1 MPSRR
6 AFPAGGA
13 VATVLPLAACGQP
26 REYDAAAD
34 RLRAP
39 LTIDPAFAELV
50 RFATLRPNGHN
61 TQPWRFASLA
71 GGARIAPD
79 PTRRTPAVDPDDHHL
94 FVSLGA
100 AAETFA
106 IASEARGRPA
116 AIAFDPAGHID
127 LDTAAGPARDDPLFA
142 AIPHRQ
148 STRSEFD
155 GRSVKSADL
164 DRLVVGARI
173 DGVSLTF
180 VTDPA
185 RRTAVTDFVVA
196 GNSAQLD
203 DPTFVDEL
211 EHWVRFNAAAAEAS
225 GDGLFS
231 RCSGQPTLPT
241 WLGRTL
247 FRRFLTKDSDN
258 AKYVKQMRSSAGVAV
273 FVGDRA
279 DPDHWVRVGRSFQRF
294 ALTATVLGIR
304 TAMVNQPIEV
314 PAVRADFARS
324 LGAGGLRPDLVVR
337 FGYAPP
343 LPFSL
348 RRPARAVIARCC
360 RLVTPRLRAAQQPG
374 DAKP

>member
-6 AFPAGGA
+6 TFLAGGA

-79 PTRRTPAVDPDDHHL
+79 PTRRTPAVDPDD
-94 FVSLGA
+94 
-100 AAETFA
+100 
-106 IASEARGRPA
+106 
-116 AIAFDPAGHID
+116 PAGHID

-164 DRLVVGARI
+164 DRLVAGARI

-203 DPTFVDEL
+203 DPTFVDEF

-304 TAMVNQPIEV
+304 TAMVNQPVEV
-314 PAVRADFARS
+314 PAVRADFARW